1 MKMITISMS
10 SFFLAANNVFAQ
22 NMNTSMSD
30 TLSTVA
36 GNQPSNLWEIIGQA
50 GPIQYPIYG
59 LLVVGLFFITL
70 KLFEL
75 MRDRSLQK
83 ELQSKSFV
91 NVALEDIQKIIGNQK
106 DYFLSR
112 IMSKLLNVYLTNS
125 NADYLHDEITNFSST
140 LKDSFTTFKN
150 RIDFLS
156 DTAGALGLLGTVWGM
171 FIVFSSGS
179 IEKEIIL
186 VGMGVA
192 LMSTLLGL
200 VVSII
205 LNFFTTVIDG
215 YYSRHLEGVVSKADE
230 LRFRLIELSDTSSN
244 KTK

>member
-1 MKMITISMS
+1 MKMITFSISS
-10 SFFLAANNVFAQ
+10 LFLVANKVFAQ
-22 NMNTSMSD
+22 DMNTSISD
-30 TLSTVA
+30 SLTTSA
-36 GNQPSNLWEIIGQA
+36 GSQPSNLWEIIGQA

-59 LLVVGLFFITL
+59 LLIVGLFFITL

-83 ELQSKSFV
+83 ELQSKSFA
-91 NVALEDIQKIIGNQK
+91 NVPLEDIQKLIEKQK

-125 NADYLHDEITNFSST
+125 NADYLHDEITNFNST
-140 LKDSFTTFKN
+140 LKDSFHTFKN

-230 LRFRLIELSDTSSN
+230 LRFRLIELSDLT
-244 KTK
+244 KTKSK